1 MNEFIL
7 SCGSTV
13 DLKPEHLKKRNL
25 HVMNFRFM
33 VDNIEYVDD
42 FGKTLSY
49 EKLYSAMDAGKKT
62 ATSQINS
69 AEYVQAYEEFFKQ
82 GKDVISV
89 VLSSGITGTY
99 HAALM
104 AKKELE
110 EKYPQNKLYV
120 IDSLCASS
128 GYGMLMDMLA
138 DYRDEGHTAI
148 QVVEYAEKIKKR
160 IHHLFFST
168 DLSAYVKGGRISAAS
183 GLFGTLLH
191 ICPLLYVN
199 PEGKLIP
206 EKKLMG
212 KKRAMNE
219 LLNEMKDRIQDG
231 TDYNGRCYLCHSSA
245 FNDALELAKMIENT
259 FDNLKGKCI
268 IYDIGATI
276 GCHTGRGTVAAFF
289 VGKQRE

>member
-13 DLKPEHLKKRNL
+13 DLNPEHLKKRNL

-49 EKLYSAMDAGKKT
+49 EELYSAMDAGKKT
-62 ATSQINS
+62 VTSQINS
-69 AEYVQAYEEFFKQ
+69 TEYVQAYEEFLKQ
-82 GKDVISV
+82 GKDVVSV

-104 AKKELE
+104 AKKGLE

-128 GYGMLMDMLA
+128 GYGMLMDILA
-138 DYRDEGHTAI
+138 DYRDEGYTAI
-148 QVVEYAEKIKKR
+148 QVVEYAEKIKKH

-168 DLSAYVKGGRISAAS
+168 DLSAYVRGGRISAAS

-219 LLNEMKDRIQDG
+219 LINEMKDRIQDG
-231 TDYNGRCYLCHSSA
+231 DNYNGRCYLCHSSA
-245 FNDALELAKMIENT
+245 LNDALELAKMIENT

-289 VGKQRE
+289 VGKERE

>member
-13 DLKPEHLKKRNL
+13 DLKPEHLEQRNI
-25 HVMNFRFM
+25 HVINFRFM
-33 VDNIEYVDD
+33 VDNVEYVDD
-42 FGKTLSY
+42 FGKSLTY
-49 EKLYSAMDAGKKT
+49 EQLYTAMDAGKKT
-62 ATSQINS
+62 STSQINS
-69 AEYVQAYEEFFKQ
+69 TEYVQTYEEFFKQ

-99 HAALM
+99 QAALM
-104 AKKELE
+104 AKRELE

-128 GYGMLMDMLA
+128 GYGMLIDMLA
-138 DYRDEGHTAI
+138 DYRDEGHNVTEI
-148 QVVEYAEKIKKR
+148 VEYAEKIKKR

-168 DLSAYVKGGRISAAS
+168 DLSAYVRSGRVSAAA

-212 KKRAMNE
+212 KKRAMTE
-219 LLNEMKDRIQDG
+219 LLNEMIDRAQDG

-245 FNDALELAKMIENT
+245 LADALELEKMIENT
-259 FDNLKGKCI
+259 FVNLKGKCV

-289 VGKQRE
+289 IGNERV